1 MYWFYDINFCIQNDC
16 FILFLQDLKCPRCN
30 SDFIEEMG
38 LHLLHMAE
46 QDTEMATSNR
56 GEVSSFVCWQAI
68 YIIVAT
74 FVF

>member
-1 MYWFYDINFCIQNDC
+1 
-16 FILFLQDLKCPRCN
+16 
-30 SDFIEEMG
+30 MG